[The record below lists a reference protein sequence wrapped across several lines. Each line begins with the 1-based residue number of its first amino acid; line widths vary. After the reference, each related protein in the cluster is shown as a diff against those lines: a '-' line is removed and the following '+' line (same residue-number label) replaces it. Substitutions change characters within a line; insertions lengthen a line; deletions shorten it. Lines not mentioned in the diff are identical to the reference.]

1 MTFWV
6 VRAGAHGERESFGLE
21 NNVAVVGWERV
32 PDLVDRF
39 SDRDKLKEYLTEEY
53 PDEKPGRISSWVGQL
68 WAFSRK
74 IKVGDIVALPLKTRS
89 VVAFGQ
95 VSGDYR
101 YMSDAPDQAKHQRP
115 VKWLNQD
122 VLRSKIDSDL
132 RNSLGGAT
140 TVFSITRNNA
150 EERIRAFLELSPIS
164 AIAAKENDDEGIGD
178 VTVEDVQFQAENQI
192 VDYIGRKFVSHH
204 LTHLVAGVLDAQGYK
219 VRESPPGPDGGV
231 DIVAGHG
238 PMGFEDP
245 RLCVQ
250 VKSGDVQVDV
260 SVLRQLQGV
269 MKNYGVNQG
278 LIVSWGGF
286 KTSVVKDARQ
296 LFFEIR
302 LWDQSDLVREIQKV
316 YEHLP
321 SEIQA
326 ELPLKRIWVL
336 VVEEDG

>member
-1 MTFWV
+1 MAFWV

-32 PDLVDRF
+32 PDLLGF
-39 SDRDKLKEYLTEEY
+39 SDRDKLKEFLTEKY
-53 PDEKPGRISSWVGQL
+53 PDEKPGRISSWTGQL

-74 IKVGDIVALPLKTRS
+74 IKIGDIVALPLKTRS

-95 VSGDYR
+95 ISGDYR
-101 YMSDAPDQAKHQRP
+101 YESAAPDQAKHQRP

-122 VLRSKIDSDL
+122 ILRSKIDSDL

-150 EERIRAFLELSPIS
+150 EERIRAFLEGTPITVT
-164 AIAAKENDDEGIGD
+164 ADKENGDEGVGD
-178 VTVEDVQFQAENQI
+178 AIIADVQFQAENQI
-192 VDYIGRKFVSHH
+192 VDYIGRKFVSHD
-204 LTHLVAGVLDAQGYK
+204 LTHLVAGVLEAQGYK
-219 VRESPPGPDGGV
+219 VRESLPGPDGGV

-238 PMGFEDP
+238 PMGFESP

-250 VKSGDVQVDV
+250 VKSGDIQVDV

-269 MKNYGVNQG
+269 MKNYRADQG

-286 KTSVVKDARQ
+286 KSSVDKEARQ

-302 LWDQSDLVREIQKV
+302 LWDQSDLVRMIQEV

-321 SEIQA
+321 SELQA
-326 ELPLKRIWVL
+326 ELPLKRTWVL
-336 VVEEDG
+336 VVEEG